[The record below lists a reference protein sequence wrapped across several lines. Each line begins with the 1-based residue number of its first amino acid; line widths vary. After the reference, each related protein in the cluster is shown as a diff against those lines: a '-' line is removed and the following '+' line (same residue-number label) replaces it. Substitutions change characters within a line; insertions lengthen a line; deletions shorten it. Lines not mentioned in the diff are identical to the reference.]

1 MIIVPSFLILLTQ
14 LLTSSCNPTNTS
26 LTSSVSTNTFLTSS
40 ANQTCGGGEF
50 SCFVSGQCIPYRWT
64 CDSEEDCPDGSDE
77 SPSVCSERQCSPD
90 EWSCHGVS
98 GQCVPLSWVCDS
110 HQDCMDGSDE
120 AVCTT
125 TCLPEELTCASGLC
139 VQPAWKCDGEDDC
152 GDGSDEEGCE
162 AKVCSRGEVQCSG
175 GRCVKNRHVC
185 DGESGECRK

>member
-1 MIIVPSFLILLTQ
+1 
-14 LLTSSCNPTNTS
+14 
-26 LTSSVSTNTFLTSS
+26 
-40 ANQTCGGGEF
+40 
-50 SCFVSGQCIPYRWT
+50 
-64 CDSEEDCPDGSDE
+64 
-77 SPSVCSERQCSPD
+77 
-90 EWSCHGVS
+90 
-98 GQCVPLSWVCDS
+98 
-110 HQDCMDGSDE
+110 MDGSDE

-162 AKVCSRGEVQCSG
+162 AKVCARGEVQCSG